1 MSLRS
6 ELNRL
11 LYELRHFHPRYS
23 QFTFY
28 QSRSRLGVI
37 QSYLQGIWKVTT
49 KVKIIDLICF
59 IPLRRLRCYDC
70 AEIPYQS
77 SSKTVH
83 GDIEKSCFSLRDPSC
98 HDIPYDLRCHV
109 DQNRVL
115 KINVTCFQRI
125 FVALGYLAFH
135 AISSNLA
142 V

>member
-1 MSLRS
+1 MNLGIFI
-6 ELNRL
+6 LVTANL
-11 LYELRHFHPRYS
+11 LFIRVVHGLVSYS
-23 QFTFY
+23 FTFKGY
-28 QSRSRLGVI
+28 GRSP
-37 QSYLQGIWKVTT
+37 

-98 HDIPYDLRCHV
+98 HDIPYGLRCHV